1 MAEAPQR
8 RLKIC
13 MIGTGVAPIP
23 PERGGGV
30 ERVVFNLAK
39 GLTELGQEVLV
50 IDTKGGSEGGIRF
63 KRVLAPKLRGL
74 GKLSPILT
82 ELLFAFLALPRARGL
97 RKEVDLFHVHTS
109 MCGFVFA
116 FFKELLGK
124 PLVYSSYN
132 PDWSLPPSELPSP
145 SRLMMRIEG
154 FCIRRA
160 DAVIASSEAAA
171 QGMAGLN
178 PPFVIHNF
186 VDAQTFSPRRSRF
199 KEKLGILGPMV
210 LFVGKLTPAKG
221 VGYLLRAAKKVV
233 EQRPDVKFVLVG
245 PTSFLGEGRNPW
257 KELQRSLG
265 LEENVIFTGG
275 LHFNELLEAY
285 ASADIFVLPSLKEA
299 FSTVVLEA
307 MAFGLPVVATKIPG
321 IMEAVAEE
329 NGILVE
335 KGEVDQLA
343 EAILSL
349 AENDRERK
357 RKGANSRRR
366 VLKYFTVEQAARK
379 HLEVYRKVLG
389 QRRGNN

>member
-1 MAEAPQR
+1 VVAIPQER
-8 RLKIC
+8 KLKIC

-30 ERVVFNLAK
+30 ERVVFNLAR
-39 GLTELGQEVLV
+39 GLTELGQEVAV

-63 KRVLAPKLRGL
+63 KRVLAPKLKGL
-74 GKLSPILT
+74 GRLSPILT
-82 ELLFAFLALPRARGL
+82 ELLFAFLAVPRARGL
-97 RKEVDLFHVHTS
+97 RKEVDVFHVHTS

-116 FFKELLGK
+116 LFKGLLGR

-132 PDWSLPPSELPSP
+132 PDWSLPPSELSSP

-154 FCIRRA
+154 FCIGRA
-160 DAVIASSEAAA
+160 DAVIASSEAAGR
-171 QGMAGLN
+171 GMQKLN
-178 PPFVIHNF
+178 SPFIIHNF

-199 KEKLGILGPMV
+199 KERLGIRGPMV

-221 VGYLLRAAKKVV
+221 VGHLLRAAKKVV

-245 PTSFLGEGRNPW
+245 PTSFLGEGENPW

-275 LHFNELLEAY
+275 LPFSELLEAY

-307 MAFGLPVVATKIPG
+307 MAFGLPVVASRIPG
-321 IMEAVAEE
+321 IMEAVSEE

-343 EAILSL
+343 EAILHL
-349 AENDRERK
+349 VENDRERK
-357 RKGANSRRR
+357 RMGANSRKR
-366 VLKYFTVEQAARK
+366 VLRYFTVRLAAEK
-379 HLEVYRKVLG
+379 HLEVYRRVC
-389 QRRGNN
+389 QD